1 MGALLGGMAEEPL
14 SRELVE
20 QLVRERPQAAVE
32 LILQQGEAIVRQQ
45 RAIEALEKRV
55 AQLEEAL
62 RQSGGGGTAAAPFRL
77 EPHRRKAEPKP
88 PGRKPGHPRE
98 FRLAPEVIDETIEV
112 ALERC
117 PICGEPIEQSAPVEQ
132 TIIEL
137 PPVRAEAVR
146 LITYRGRC
154 RRCDRVVQSVHPLQ
168 VSGACGAAAIQ
179 LGPRVLAS
187 AALLRHGV
195 GLTLRSCCAVLD
207 KLFTLRVSPAGLCRG
222 LDRLARRMEG
232 SYEQLAQQLHTSAV
246 VHTDETSWWLHNE
259 RSSLWV
265 FTTPEQTLYRV
276 VEHRDRAT
284 LHQTI
289 PPDYK
294 GVLVSDCLSVYDDAT
309 ALQQKC
315 YAHHLK
321 AISAAQ
327 EARAS
332 PSEWLEQIEMLLRN
346 AIALGKQRGQLQPDQ
361 WQRRLRALRLA
372 THVVL
377 EETPRACVQEEAVR
391 ARLWKQRDHLFV
403 FLEHSGV
410 DPTNNLAERQLRPA
424 VIRRKLSCGNKTLR
438 GARTFEVLTSL
449 AATYRQRGQ
458 DFLQIATN
466 AARLQP
472 V

>member
-1 MGALLGGMAEEPL
+1 MAEEPL

-62 RQSGGGGTAAAPFRL
+62 RQSGGGGAGAAPFRL
-77 EPHRRKAEPKP
+77 EPGKRKETPKA
-88 PGRKPGHPRE
+88 PGRKAGHRGE
-98 FRLAPEVIDETIEV
+98 FRSAPEVIDQTIEV
-112 ALERC
+112 SLERC
-117 PICGEPIEQSAPVEQ
+117 PICGEPIAQSVPIEQ

-137 PPVRAEAVR
+137 PSVRPETIR

-154 RRCDRVVQSVHPLQ
+154 QHCDRVVHSGHPLQ
-168 VSGACGAAAIQ
+168 VSEACGAAGIQ
-179 LGPRVLAS
+179 LGPRALAS

-207 KLFTLRVSPAGLCRG
+207 RLFALRVSAAGLSRG

-232 SYEQLAQQLHTSAV
+232 SYEELTKQLRTSAV
-246 VHTDETSWWLHNE
+246 IHTDETSWWLQNE
-259 RSSLWV
+259 SSSLWV

-284 LHQTI
+284 FHQTI
-289 PPDYK
+289 APDYP

-309 ALQQKC
+309 VLQQKC

-327 EARAS
+327 AARAG

-346 AIALGKQRGQLQPDQ
+346 AIALGKQRGELEPDQ
-361 WQRRLRALRLA
+361 WQQRLRALRLA
-372 THVVL
+372 AYVVL
-377 EETPRACVQEEAVR
+377 EETPRACLQEEAVR

-403 FLEHSGV
+403 FLDHTGV

-424 VIRRKLSCGNKTLR
+424 VIRRKLSCGNKTQR
-438 GARTFEVLTSL
+438 GAHTFEVLASL
-449 AATYRQRGQ
+449 AATCRQRGQ
-458 DFLQIATN
+458 DFLQMATD

-472 V
+472 A

>member
-1 MGALLGGMAEEPL
+1 
-14 SRELVE
+14 
-20 QLVRERPQAAVE
+20 
-32 LILQQGEAIVRQQ
+32 
-45 RAIEALEKRV
+45 
-55 AQLEEAL
+55 
-62 RQSGGGGTAAAPFRL
+62 
-77 EPHRRKAEPKP
+77 
-88 PGRKPGHPRE
+88 
-98 FRLAPEVIDETIEV
+98 
-112 ALERC
+112 
-117 PICGEPIEQSAPVEQ
+117 
-132 TIIEL
+132 
-137 PPVRAEAVR
+137 
-146 LITYRGRC
+146 
-154 RRCDRVVQSVHPLQ
+154 
-168 VSGACGAAAIQ
+168 
-179 LGPRVLAS
+179 
-187 AALLRHGV
+187 
-195 GLTLRSCCAVLD
+195 
-207 KLFTLRVSPAGLCRG
+207 
-222 LDRLARRMEG
+222 MEG
-232 SYEQLAQQLHTSAV
+232 SYEQLAKQLHTSAV
-246 VHTDETSWWLHNE
+246 VHTDETGWWLHNE

-361 WQRRLRALRLA
+361 WERRLRALRLA
-372 THVVL
+372 AHVVL

-424 VIRRKLSCGNKTLR
+424 VIRRKLSCGNKTRR
-438 GARTFEVLTSL
+438 GAHTFEVLTSL

-472 V
+472 A